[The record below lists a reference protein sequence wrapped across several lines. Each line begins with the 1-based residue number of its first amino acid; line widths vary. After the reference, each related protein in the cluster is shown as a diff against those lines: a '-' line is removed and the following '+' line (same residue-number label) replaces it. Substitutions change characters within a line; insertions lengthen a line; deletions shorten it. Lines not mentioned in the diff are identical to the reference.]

1 MKLNRS
7 KPSYLDAV
15 GRITTTS
22 VDEDSNCLALLK
34 HYHSLA
40 PMSMEARK
48 PMFFLK
54 SADGAFG
61 AHVQSVQRSY
71 TDFES
76 LTQKIIGITG

>member
-7 KPSYLDAV
+7 KSSHLDAV

-22 VDEDSNCLALLK
+22 VEEDSNCLALLK

-48 PMFFLK
+48 PMFLLK

-61 AHVQSVQRSY
+61 AHVQAVQRTYS
-71 TDFES
+71 DFES
-76 LTQKIIGITG
+76 LTRKIMAITE